1 MDLLYQLLMNVIMNY
16 LFPGMGVMINATL
29 SKISTAQLQ
38 IQPATF
44 QLAHITKT

>member
-1 MDLLYQLLMNVIMNY
+1 MNAIMNY

-29 SKISTAQLQ
+29 SKISTALAQ

-44 QLAHITKT
+44 QLAPIPKT